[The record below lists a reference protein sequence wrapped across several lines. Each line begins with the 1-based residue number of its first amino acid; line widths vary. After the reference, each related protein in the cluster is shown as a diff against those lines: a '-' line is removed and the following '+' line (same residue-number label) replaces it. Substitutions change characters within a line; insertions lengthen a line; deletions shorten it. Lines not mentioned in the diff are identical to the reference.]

1 MDKVK
6 GEKGKEKK
14 KRENKIRKI
23 KMGGGAGRLAV
34 EIIRE

>member
-23 KMGGGAGRLAV
+23 KMGGGLAGLRW
-34 EIIRE
+34 R